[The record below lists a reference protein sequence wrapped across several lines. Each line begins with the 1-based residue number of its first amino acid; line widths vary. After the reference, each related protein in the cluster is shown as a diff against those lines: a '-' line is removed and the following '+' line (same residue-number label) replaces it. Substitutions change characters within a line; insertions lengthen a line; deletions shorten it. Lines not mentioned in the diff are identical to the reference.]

1 MDQPTVIYLD
11 NAATSYPK
19 PAAVLRRAL
28 ERYLELGA
36 SPSRGG
42 YDLARNAELAVSEV
56 RNRLR
61 NFFGAGRD
69 YPVCFGGNAT
79 DALNTLIQGLTEPE
93 DHVISTCLE
102 HNSVLRPLHHLRA
115 LGRISFDL
123 AGFDAD
129 GFVNPDDIATLI
141 RPHTRLVV
149 INHASNVLGA
159 VQPVAAIGNLCRNA
173 DIPLILDVSQSAGI
187 LPIDMQAWQ
196 VSGVAFTGHK
206 SLLGSSGI
214 GGLIIQPDLPVRT
227 IRFGGTGIDSAN
239 LFHTQDFPYRLE
251 AGTLNLLGILG
262 LGESLLYLQELE
274 KQGYRE
280 KESALAERLRDG
292 LFDIDG
298 VDLYAATHMKN
309 RIPVIACNVRGYAAA
324 DVGAILDGDFN
335 IAVRTGLH
343 CAPLVH
349 ERLGTAPNGA
359 IRFSLG
365 VFTRQADIDAAIHA
379 MSLIARTA

>member
-1 MDQPTVIYLD
+1 
-11 NAATSYPK
+11 
-19 PAAVLRRAL
+19 
-28 ERYLELGA
+28 
-36 SPSRGG
+36 
-42 YDLARNAELAVSEV
+42 
-56 RNRLR
+56 
-61 NFFGAGRD
+61 
-69 YPVCFGGNAT
+69 
-79 DALNTLIQGLTEPE
+79 
-93 DHVISTCLE
+93 
-102 HNSVLRPLHHLRA
+102 
-115 LGRISFDL
+115 
-123 AGFDAD
+123 
-129 GFVNPDDIATLI
+129 
-141 RPHTRLVV
+141 
-149 INHASNVLGA
+149 
-159 VQPVAAIGNLCRNA
+159 
-173 DIPLILDVSQSAGI
+173 
-187 LPIDMQAWQ
+187 MQAWQ

-206 SLLGSSGI
+206 SLLGPSGI

-239 LFHTQDFPYRLE
+239 LFHTQEFPYRLE